1 MTVDSEGNLYVA
13 QYGAG
18 RVLVYDQNGIP
29 MGEMVLPDEAGLK
42 ITNLAFGDDGF
53 LYLTEAGQ
61 NQVWRLPVSKFPPE
75 AE

>member
-1 MTVDSEGNLYVA
+1 
-13 QYGAG
+13 
-18 RVLVYDQNGIP
+18 